1 MLENYKDILEVSEVA
16 EVLRL
21 GKNKTYKLI
30 HLGQIPSIKLGAK
43 ILVPK
48 KKLLEMLDEV
58 CYNGNNAIADL
69 L

>member
-1 MLENYKDILEVSEVA
+1 MLENYKDVLEVREVS

-30 HLGQIPSIKLGAK
+30 RSGQIPSIKLGAK

-48 KKLLEMLDEV
+48 KKLLAMLDEV
-58 CYNGNNAIADL
+58 CYNKDMQ
-69 L
+69 